1 MSVTMLKM
9 GTGSRFVGA
18 EGHDLSVALGTAHH
32 LASSGTRQCI
42 RNGEPH
48 PTSTIVK
55 IGYFE
60 GHVRKYVREA
70 RRFPGRSRAEIVQ
83 RTHSAAT
90 SDKS

>member
-9 GTGSRFVGA
+9 GAGSRLVGT

-55 IGYFE
+55 IAYFE
-60 GHVRKYVREA
+60 GHRAHMSVSLVGFQAGQERE
-70 RRFPGRSRAEIVQ
+70 
-83 RTHSAAT
+83 
-90 SDKS
+90 